1 MSMPAEQQGSTSAKV
16 LYRPIGIISS
26 VLGGLVAGALFKQ
39 VWKYA
44 TPGKESDSPSA
55 LESEY
60 TLRQVLVA
68 AAVQG
73 AIFAVVKA
81 AIQRGGARMFQR
93 ATGDWPGD

>member
-1 MSMPAEQQGSTSAKV
+1 MPAEQQASTSAKI
-16 LYRPIGIISS
+16 LYRPIGIVSS

-39 VWKYA
+39 VWKHA
-44 TPGKESDSPSA
+44 TPGDEADAPKA

-60 TLRQVLVA
+60 SIRQVLLA